1 MPRKPKPEPLDQ
13 PSQVVFELLRIKG
26 GREVPAFYANSV
38 QVLVS
43 LFDFTLI
50 IGQAGFGPDGE
61 PEMREVAKL
70 NLSPQHAK
78 ALTVMLANRVA
89 VYESQFGTIAVDLP
103 NEPPPPS

>member
-1 MPRKPKPEPLDQ
+1 L
-13 PSQVVFELLRIKG
+13 ELHPKG

-43 LFDFTLI
+43 LFDVTLI
-50 IGQAGFGPDGE
+50 IEQLGLGAEGE

-78 ALTVMLANRVA
+78 ALTGVLAQRVA
-89 VYESQFGTIAVDLP
+89 AYESQFGVISLETP
-103 NEPPPPS
+103 NEPPLPS

>member
-1 MPRKPKPEPLDQ
+1 MPRKAQPEPLEQ
-13 PSQVVFELLRIKG
+13 AVQVLELHPKG

-43 LFDFTLI
+43 LFDVTLI
-50 IGQAGFGPDGE
+50 VSQIGLGAEGE

-78 ALTVMLANRVA
+78 VLAGVLAQRVA
-89 VYESQFGTIAVDLP
+89 AYETQFGPIAVAP
-103 NEPPPPS
+103 NEPQQPS